1 MRANP
6 LRFRFSW
13 LAATLTGLAL
23 QATMAAC
30 AHAAPVY
37 RCTGAHGETMFQ
49 GEPCASPKDKGVVE
63 VREQPLIDPSAPP
76 VPTRSAVARGGRQ
89 RKVAAANHVNRR
101 VEKTPMSYE
110 CRAADGEVFYRHSR
124 CPGTVKGDG
133 VARFGAQVPQ
143 ASSHRGRSAD
153 GVAWGAVKVAARK
166 IPREEACRRINA
178 LTASGRDGH
187 ERDEQVSVYD
197 HNMGRDPCEGL

>member
-1 MRANP
+1 MHASP

-13 LAATLTGLAL
+13 LAATLAGLAL

-30 AHAAPVY
+30 ARAAPVY
-37 RCTGAHGETMFQ
+37 RCTGTHGETMFQ
-49 GEPCASPKDKGVVE
+49 AEPCASPKDKGVVE

-76 VPTRSAVARGGRQ
+76 AAARSAVARGGKQ
-89 RKVAAANHVNRR
+89 RKVAATHHANRR
-101 VEKTPMSYE
+101 VEKTPASYE
-110 CRAADGEVFYRHSR
+110 CRASDGEVFYRHSR

-133 VARFGAQVPQ
+133 VARFGAQAPQ
-143 ASSHRGRSAD
+143 ASSRRGRTAD
-153 GVAWGAVKVAARK
+153 GGAWGTVKVAARK

-178 LTASGRDGH
+178 LTTSDRDGH

-197 HNMGRDPCEGL
+197 HNTGRDPCEGI